1 MMKPYF
7 NLRLHFKFVTCRLS
21 ICVSHCMRPD
31 FVIWNFTKPSFI
43 LQFIFVILILQ
54 VRVMRFLAI
63 ISFLLASAYA
73 VDLYEILFAK
83 EWQSWKTFHGKS
95 YDSHQEETF
104 RMKVF
109 VENSRLIAK
118 HNSEFARGLH
128 SYTLKMNM
136 FGDMLP
142 WEIKGKFFSKII

>member
-1 MMKPYF
+1 
-7 NLRLHFKFVTCRLS
+7 
-21 ICVSHCMRPD
+21 MRPD
-31 FVIWNFTKPSFI
+31 LVIWNFTKPSFI
-43 LQFIFVILILQ
+43 LQLIFVITILQ
-54 VRVMRFLAI
+54 VKLMRFLAI

-73 VDLYEILFAK
+73 VNLYEILFAK
-83 EWQSWKTFHGKS
+83 EWQSWKTFHEKS

-109 VENSRLIAK
+109 VENSRRIIN
-118 HNSEFARGLH
+118 HNFEFTRGLH

-142 WEIKGKFFSKII
+142 YEIKGKFFQK

>member
-1 MMKPYF
+1 MIKPYF
-7 NLRLHFKFVTCRLS
+7 NLRIHSKFVTCRLS
-21 ICVSHCMRPD
+21 NCVSHYMRPD
-31 FVIWNFTKPSFI
+31 LVIWNFTKPSFI

-54 VRVMRFLAI
+54 VRLMRFLAI

-95 YDSHQEETF
+95 YDSHREEAF

-109 VENSRLIAK
+109 VENSRRIIN
-118 HNSEFARGLH
+118 HNFEFARGLH

-142 WEIKGKFFSKII
+142 YEIKGKFFQK

>member
-1 MMKPYF
+1 
-7 NLRLHFKFVTCRLS
+7 
-21 ICVSHCMRPD
+21 
-31 FVIWNFTKPSFI
+31 
-43 LQFIFVILILQ
+43 
-54 VRVMRFLAI
+54 MRFLAI

-142 WEIKGKFFSKII
+142 YEIKGKFFQK